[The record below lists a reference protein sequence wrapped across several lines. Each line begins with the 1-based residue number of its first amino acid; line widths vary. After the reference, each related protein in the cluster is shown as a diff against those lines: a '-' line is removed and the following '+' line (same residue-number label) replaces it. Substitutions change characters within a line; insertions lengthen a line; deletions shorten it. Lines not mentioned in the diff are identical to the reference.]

1 MRHAGAMSFRAIAGA
16 VIALLCLLALAN
28 AAPIDARRSTAAQ
41 DRDLVDE
48 QFSLPTQI
56 KLGGVQV
63 KLRPHTRQVVTV
75 NKRRGHHARVT
86 FWRKRKGAWTRV
98 RTTKRGHIGYGGLVR
113 PKKRKQGTGTT
124 PLGTYRMPRAFGND
138 RAPKHTR
145 LPYHRVD
152 DGDYW
157 VQDTKSRYYNTR
169 RHRDQGGFRWWLP
182 SSAYNSSEHLADY
195 PRQYRW
201 AIVIA
206 FNRPDP
212 VRRRGSGIFLHVN
225 GKGATAGCVSAP
237 KAFIRHVVG
246 QLRPKARP
254 LIAIGR

>member
-1 MRHAGAMSFRAIAGA
+1 MSFRAVAGA
-16 VIALLCLLALAN
+16 VVALLCLLALAN

-48 QFSLPTQI
+48 QFSLPTRL

-75 NKRRGHHARVT
+75 NKKRGHHARVT
-86 FWRKRKGAWTRV
+86 FWQKRKGAWTRV

-124 PLGTYRMPRAFGND
+124 PLGTYRMPRAFGNG
-138 RAPKHTR
+138 RAPKRTR
-145 LPYHRVD
+145 VPYHRVHG
-152 DGDYW
+152 GDYW
-157 VQDTKSRYYNTR
+157 VQDNRSRYYNTR
-169 RHRDQGGFRWWLP
+169 RHRAQGGFRWWLP
-182 SSAYNSSEHLADY
+182 SSAYNSSERLADY
-195 PRQYRW
+195 QHQYRW

-237 KAFIRHVVG
+237 KPFIRTVMKR
-246 QLRPKARP
+246 LRPKARP